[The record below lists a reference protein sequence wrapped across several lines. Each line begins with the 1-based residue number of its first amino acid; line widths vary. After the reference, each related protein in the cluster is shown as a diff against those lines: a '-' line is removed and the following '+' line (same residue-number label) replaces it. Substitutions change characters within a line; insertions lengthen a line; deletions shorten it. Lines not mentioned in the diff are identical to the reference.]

1 MLLQY
6 FFYPL
11 SFRDMEIVRPP
22 VSGQLRIAPAM
33 KLFIVFEEKGT
44 ARIPTKEQSKVFI
57 LLIVYKYMNIYV

>member
-44 ARIPTKEQSKVFI
+44 ARIPTKEQSKVLFI
-57 LLIVYKYMNIYV
+57 FFIFI